1 MHTAAATLARIARA
15 DSATWGQ
22 TLEGAARSAAAV
34 LVAVYT
40 AGLVL
45 GAWVHRLS
53 GALGGIASRPHRPA
67 APHGPAGGRQPD
79 ASEAPAAR
87 RAHRPAPMPARAA
100 QPRSERPQAAPG
112 ALDGLTV
119 RQLRQL
125 ARQAGHRGLARS
137 GSRAALLQV
146 LAA

>member
-1 MHTAAATLARIARA
+1 MHTATAALARIARA

-22 TLEGAARSAAAV
+22 ALEASARAAAV
-34 LVAVYT
+34 LLVAAYA

-53 GALGGIASRPHRPA
+53 GALGAIAGRPHRPA
-67 APHGPAGGRQPD
+67 APQRPA
-79 ASEAPAAR
+79 EAPAAR
-87 RAHRPAPMPARAA
+87 RAHRTAPIAARPAPAATERHQAARA
-100 QPRSERPQAAPG
+100 

-119 RQLRQL
+119 PQLRQL
-125 ARQAGHRGLARS
+125 ARQAGHRALARS
-137 GSRAALLQV
+137 GRRVDLLQA

>member
-1 MHTAAATLARIARA
+1 MHTTAATVARIARA
-15 DSATWGQ
+15 DAATWGRA
-22 TLEGAARSAAAV
+22 LETTTRSAAAV

-40 AGLVL
+40 AGLVV

-53 GALGGIASRPHRPA
+53 DALAALASGRTRTT
-67 APHGPAGGRQPD
+67 APQRATQ
-79 ASEAPAAR
+79 APGAR
-87 RAHRPAPMPARAA
+87 RSHRPAPMPAKPTQA
-100 QPRSERPQAAPG
+100 PSERRQAAPA

-125 ARQAGHRGLARS
+125 AREAGHRALARS
-137 GSRAALLQV
+137 GRRADLLQA

>member
-1 MHTAAATLARIARA
+1 MHTATAALALIARA

-22 TLEGAARSAAAV
+22 ALEASARAAAAL
-34 LVAVYT
+34 LVAAYA

-53 GALGGIASRPHRPA
+53 GALGAIASRPHRPVPKA
-67 APHGPAGGRQPD
+67 ARP
-79 ASEAPAAR
+79 APAA
-87 RAHRPAPMPARAA
+87 A
-100 QPRSERPQAAPG
+100 ERHQAACA

-119 RQLRQL
+119 PQLRQL
-125 ARQAGHRGLARS
+125 ARKAGHRALARS
-137 GSRAALLQV
+137 GRRVDLLQA